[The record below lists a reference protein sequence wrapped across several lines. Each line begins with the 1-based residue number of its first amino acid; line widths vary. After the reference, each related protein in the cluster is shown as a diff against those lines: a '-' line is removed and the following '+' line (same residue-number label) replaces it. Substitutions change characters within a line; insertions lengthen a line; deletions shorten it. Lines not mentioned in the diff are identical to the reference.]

1 VKRFSSLL
9 PAEVLQ
15 KAFISAVAEQFQI
28 SASNGDS
35 YLITVNSVKSPDD
48 EFLESLVEEYKEFS
62 KSQVS
67 NKMAT
72 LIFDELRNSA
82 KVNLQN
88 L

>member
-1 VKRFSSLL
+1 MT
-9 PAEVLQ
+9 E
-15 KAFISAVAEQFQI
+15 EFQV

-35 YLITVNSVKSPDD
+35 YLMTINSIKSPDD
-48 EFLESLVEEYKEFS
+48 EFLESMVEEYKEFS
-62 KSQVS
+62 KGQVS

-72 LIFDELRNSA
+72 LVFDELRNSA

>member
-1 VKRFSSLL
+1 MK
-9 PAEVLQ
+9 VLIFLNS
-15 KAFISAVAEQFQI
+15 KAKISAFISPINEQFQI
-28 SASNGDS
+28 SSSNGDS
-35 YLITVNSVKSPDD
+35 YLMTVNLIKNPDE
-48 EFLESLVEEYKEFS
+48 EFLEALGEEYKEFS

-72 LIFDELRNSA
+72 LVFDELRNSA